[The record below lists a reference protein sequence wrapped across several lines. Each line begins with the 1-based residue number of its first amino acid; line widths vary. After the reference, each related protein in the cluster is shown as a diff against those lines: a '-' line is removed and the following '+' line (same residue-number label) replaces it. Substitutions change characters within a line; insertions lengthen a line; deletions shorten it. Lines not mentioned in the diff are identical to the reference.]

1 MGRILHPQALHSR
14 GPPVN
19 CSAAF
24 PGPRGDRSGDMPPI
38 PPKRGAL
45 IGLVLVLLT
54 AAAALVA
61 GQAVWR

>member
-45 IGLVLVLLT
+45 IGLSLVLATLLG
-54 AAAALVA
+54 ALA
-61 GQAVWR
+61 IGQAVWS